1 MRSSKNQLAFVF
13 VGLVVALIP
22 AFGRAAEP
30 PAVLKIE
37 DRPPA
42 LRTDVQG
49 GSLDLMASDKIVV
62 VVAYGVGCPVMR
74 QNIPAFVALEREM
87 KTKARFIYIDG
98 NPQDTDE
105 KIAEEA
111 KTYGL
116 EGRIGLDREQKWLRA
131 FGLGTVGE
139 ATIVEKQ
146 KDGNFKVMF
155 RGGISDR
162 VNFDRALPKPRKE
175 YLKIALKE
183 VADGK
188 PVSRS
193 TAPTFGCSITFK

>member
-1 MRSSKNQLAFVF
+1 MSAQ
-13 VGLVVALIP
+13 
-22 AFGRAAEP
+22 
-30 PAVLKIE
+30 VLKAILILLLGAHVPLMSRATE
-37 DRPPA
+37 TPSILKLGDGPSA
-42 LRTDVQG
+42 LRTDVADR
-49 GSLDLMASDKIVV
+49 SLGLAESDKVVV

-74 QNIPAFVALEREM
+74 QNIPAFLALEREM
-87 KTKARFIYIDG
+87 GPRVRFIYVDG
-98 NPQDTDE
+98 NPQDTE
-105 KIAEEA
+105 KKIREEA
-111 KTYGL
+111 KAYGL
-116 EGRIGLDREQKWLRA
+116 EGRIGLDHDQKWLRA

-139 ATIVEKQ
+139 AVVIDKQ